1 MTFKSGLT
9 TIPVTVALLGAAL
22 FSSPPR
28 LVAAMSEEL
37 SPNPLAENAVTEQLR
52 ELRILTGELNNDADR
67 LNALVFSRLHWQT
80 HADNLRDVKDHVNR
94 IGAELG
100 TLQDMRDT
108 AAPWQQEAI
117 DRIIPVAIQVADRT
131 TSAIDHLREN
141 RLRLWA
147 PEYIDHLRS
156 ISSLSDKMH
165 GLLDNHLKMI
175 DVRDNLQRIEN
186 KLTERVS

>member
-1 MTFKSGLT
+1 MTFKSGLR
-9 TIPVTVALLGAAL
+9 TIPFTVALLGAAL

-28 LVAAMSEEL
+28 LVATSEEL
-37 SPNPLAENAVTEQLR
+37 SPNTLAEDAVTEQLR

-80 HADNLRDVKDHVNR
+80 HADNLSEVKDHVNR

-100 TLQDMRDT
+100 TLQEMRDT

-117 DRIIPVAIQVADRT
+117 DSIIPVVIQVADRT

-141 RLRLWA
+141 RLGLWV
-147 PEYIDHLRS
+147 PEYIDHLRA
-156 ISSLSDKMH
+156 ISTLSDNLH
-165 GLLDNHLKMI
+165 DLLDNHWI
-175 DVRDNLQRIEN
+175 I
-186 KLTERVS
+186 T